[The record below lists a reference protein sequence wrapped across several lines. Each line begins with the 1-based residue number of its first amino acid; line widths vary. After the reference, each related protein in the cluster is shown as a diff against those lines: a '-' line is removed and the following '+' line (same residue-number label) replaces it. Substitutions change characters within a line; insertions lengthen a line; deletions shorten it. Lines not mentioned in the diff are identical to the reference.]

1 MERENNE
8 ERDKYLFLFTPEVDE
23 HQSNIFC
30 CCSIIKGN
38 QFIAIIMLLLCI
50 LNFYNSLYATTKY
63 ATFYLLSC
71 LINGASGLF
80 LLLSTF
86 NENYIYVKI
95 PYVLYEI
102 TFLCKILI
110 YFFMFLTTFILI
122 FDNIYNIFALIAVV
136 LWGAIDLSLM
146 SYILYVMYCFL
157 IVTKFYNN
165 DLNRVGAEY
174 IELLKDDTDLHE
186 AY

>member
-23 HQSNIFC
+23 QQSNIFF
-30 CCSIIKGN
+30 CCSIKKGN
-38 QFIAIIMLLLCI
+38 QFIAIIMLLLCA
-50 LNFYNSLYATTKY
+50 LNFYNSLYATKY
-63 ATFYLLSC
+63 AIFYLLSC

-80 LLLSTF
+80 LLISTF

-95 PYVLYEI
+95 PYVLFEI
-102 TFLCKILI
+102 EFLVKIII
-110 YFFMFLTTFILI
+110 YFFIFLSSFILI
-122 FDNIYNIFALIAVV
+122 FDNIYYIFALLVFV
-136 LWGAIDLSLM
+136 LWGAIDLSLA
-146 SYILYVMYCFL
+146 SYFLYVMYCFL
-157 IVTKFYNN
+157 IVTKYYNN

-186 AY
+186 TY